1 MHVTSPAVFGGL
13 ERVVLALAAGHQRRG
28 HQVSVTTVLGR
39 GASAAHPLVA
49 ALRAAA
55 VPVDTIEVSTRAYL
69 EERRR
74 VAALLRERRCDILH
88 THGYRCDVVDGAAG
102 RRVGIATVAT
112 VHGFTGGGW
121 KNRLFEYLDRRALR
135 RIDAVVAVSRAQMAQ
150 LRGAGVPDHSLVHIA
165 NAWSPDGRTMARDA
179 ARAAL
184 GLPGD
189 AVVIAF
195 VGRLSSEKGA
205 DLFLAALARLRER
218 PWLAVVIGDGQ
229 DRQALEAQATAAGVG
244 DRIRWLGIVRDA
256 GRLFA
261 ALDVFVLSSRTEGI
275 PIVLFEAMAA
285 GLPIVATR
293 VGGVPEVVSEREALL
308 VPSEDPR
315 ALAGAIAQALD
326 DPAAATRRAQAAS
339 EVLASRFAL
348 DPWLAAYEELY
359 RRTVARRRTA

>member
-1 MHVTSPAVFGGL
+1 
-13 ERVVLALAAGHQRRG
+13 
-28 HQVSVTTVLGR
+28 
-39 GASAAHPLVA
+39 
-49 ALRAAA
+49 
-55 VPVDTIEVSTRAYL
+55 
-69 EERRR
+69 
-74 VAALLRERRCDILH
+74 
-88 THGYRCDVVDGAAG
+88 
-102 RRVGIATVAT
+102 
-112 VHGFTGGGW
+112 
-121 KNRLFEYLDRRALR
+121 
-135 RIDAVVAVSRAQMAQ
+135 
-150 LRGAGVPDHSLVHIA
+150 
-165 NAWSPDGRTMARDA
+165 MARDA

-293 VGGVPEVVSEREALL
+293 VGGVPEVVSEHEALL